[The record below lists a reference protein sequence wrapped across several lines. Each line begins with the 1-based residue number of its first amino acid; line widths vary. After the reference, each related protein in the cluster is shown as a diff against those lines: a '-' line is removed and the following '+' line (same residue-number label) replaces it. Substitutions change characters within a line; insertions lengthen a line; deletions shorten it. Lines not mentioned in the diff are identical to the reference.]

1 MLAMQ
6 MLVVQYKVPW
16 DPRKAIKGLL
26 LSPRFLGKKRGLNKS
41 NFWLNFFPWS
51 ETLTEPYIVQMF
63 VARNVDPGQFVFKQ
77 MQPMVLRVELT
88 YHRAFADEGVEP
100 TMAKLLHK

>member
-26 LSPRFLGKKRGLNKS
+26 LSPPIFGEKKGTQQIQFL
-41 NFWLNFFPWS
+41 
-51 ETLTEPYIVQMF
+51 
-63 VARNVDPGQFVFKQ
+63 A
-77 MQPMVLRVELT
+77 
-88 YHRAFADEGVEP
+88 
-100 TMAKLLHK
+100 